1 MSASLPPFCEPG
13 LPRGGFTLIELL
25 VVISIIAILAS
36 LLMPAIGMVKA
47 SANASRC
54 LSSQRQ
60 VVVGCIGYSTDNE
73 GVLPALHLTNSPIAK
88 FWSNLVLEDYLE
100 AQKHDQNHTNFS
112 GTVLQGCAQWKRG
125 RVPNPNVKP
134 EWESAFG
141 MSKYPFWKK
150 GSPSDLRN
158 SDYVTSPL
166 KTVGPIYLN
175 QITKQSSRLFLADAL
190 NSTSVGAVIDT
201 STYLI
206 NATDK
211 EVKEGA
217 SNSINLKSWHGLG
230 KLVTITMYDGHGE
243 KRDITTAAAAIS
255 NPQ

>member
-1 MSASLPPFCEPG
+1 

-73 GVLPALHLTNSPIAK
+73 GVLPALYLRKLTISE
-88 FWSNLVLEDYLE
+88 FWSNLILADYLE
-100 AQKHDQNHTNFS
+100 AQKYDKDHTNFS

-125 RVPNPNVKP
+125 RVPSPGVEP

-141 MSKYPFWKK
+141 MSAYPFWEKVEQGK
-150 GSPSDLRN
+150 RDTRHSN
-158 SDYVTSPL
+158 YVTRL
-166 KTVGPIYLN
+166 QGIDGGPIYLN
-175 QITKQSSRLFLADAL
+175 QITKQSSRLFFADAL
-190 NSTSVGAVIDT
+190 NSDGSGVVIGS
-201 STYLI
+201 STYVI
-206 NATDK
+206 NPGFQVTETNNK
-211 EVKEGA
+211 T
-217 SNSINLKSWHGLG
+217 NLKSWHGLG

-243 KRDITTAAAAIS
+243 KRDITTAEAAIS